1 MKIIVDSHIPHIQ
14 GIIEPRAEVLY
25 LEPEDITRDAVS
37 DADALIIRTRTRCH
51 AALLDGSRV
60 RFIGSATIGTDHI
73 DLDYC
78 AARGITVCNAPG
90 CNAPAVAQWVFCAIN
105 AWMQARG
112 ITTADGLS
120 LGIVGVG
127 HIGSIVARWAGQLG
141 FTVLLNDPPR
151 EMAEKTEGTEKTAD
165 GAHAKA
171 QSREGLFW
179 AAANAE
185 RTERTADGAHA
196 KAQRREGLFWAAA
209 NAGGTGETEKTAD
222 GAHAKA
228 QRREELFW
236 AAANAERTERTER
249 TENTGGTDGGFLP
262 LEELQ
267 RRCDIITFHTPITR
281 DGQWPTWHLCDQAF
295 LDALDHCRLILDAAR
310 GPIVD
315 NEALLR
321 WHGDVAL
328 DCWENEPDISREL
341 LEKAIVATPHI
352 AGYSSQGKQ
361 RGTAMMLAA
370 LNEFYGWDIPVP
382 VIEAPATGAVDVT
395 LAGIAASYDILA
407 DTARLKAAPA
417 TFESLRN
424 HYAHRPEYQ

>member
-14 GIIEPRAEVLY
+14 GVIEPRAEVFY
-25 LEPEDITRDAVS
+25 LEPEDITRDAVM

-90 CNAPAVAQWVFCAIN
+90 CNAPAVAQWVFCAIH
-105 AWMQARG
+105 AWMQVRG

-127 HIGSIVARWAGQLG
+127 HIGSIVARWARQLG

-151 EMAEKTEGTEKTAD
+151 EMAEKTEK
-165 GAHAKA
+165 
-171 QSREGLFW
+171 
-179 AAANAE
+179 
-185 RTERTADGAHA
+185 TERTADGAHA

-209 NAGGTGETEKTAD
+209 NAEG
-222 GAHAKA
+222 
-228 QRREELFW
+228 
-236 AAANAERTERTER
+236 TERTEKTEI
-249 TENTGGTDGGFLP
+249 TENTGGTDGGFLS

-295 LDALDHCRLILDAAR
+295 LDALGHCRLILDAAR

-382 VIEAPATGAVDVT
+382 VIEAPATGSVDVT

-424 HYAHRPEYQ
+424 HYTHRPEYQ